1 MRRTL
6 YFVIIGV
13 LLLCVFV
20 TAAHAATITITN
32 TNDSGPGSLRQALR
46 VANDGDTINFA
57 ITGTITLT
65 SGGLPINKN
74 ITISGPGPDQLSV
87 DGNQALL
94 VSGVFPG
101 KAATISGLT
110 VRNAQYGIWNF
121 GTLATSDCVITANSY
136 GGIYNVGILTASDC
150 VISDNSG
157 YGLYNDHAILSVS
170 DCVINA
176 NSNGGISNF
185 NPHGP
190 SSSVHRGNDRRDVI
204 DGFFQGD
211 VTIAN
216 TVVSDNSE
224 HGVYNIEGHVTILN
238 STLSGNSAGV
248 DNSGG
253 GIYTSGYKLPGNVMV
268 INSTIS
274 GNFAFSDGGG
284 IASGFSVVTIAN
296 STISGNSVG
305 DPDDGY
311 GGGIAAYGGGVIPPA
326 LTITNSTVS
335 GNLAATCG
343 GVCGGTV
350 EIGNTILNANAS
362 GNIDGTVTSHGYN
375 ISSDDGG
382 GHLNGPGDQINTDPL
397 LSPLRNHGG
406 PTLTHVPLRGSP
418 AIDAGDPSFT
428 PPPDHDQ
435 RGACFYRV
443 FGPRIDVGSVETQPR
458 PRCLTPAPRP
468 TP

>member
-1 MRRTL
+1 M
-6 YFVIIGV
+6 I
-13 LLLCVFV
+13 
-20 TAAHAATITITN
+20 AH
-32 TNDSGPGSLRQALR
+32 
-46 VANDGDTINFA
+46 DGDTINFA
-57 ITGTITLT
+57 VTGTIVLT
-65 SGGLPINKN
+65 SGGLPVNKN
-74 ITISGPGPDQLSV
+74 VMISGPGNDQLSI

-94 VSGVFPG
+94 VFGIFPD
-101 KAATISGLT
+101 KTAAISGLT
-110 VRNAQYGIWNF
+110 IRNAEYGIWNF
-121 GTLATSDCVITANSY
+121 GALAVSNCVLSGNSR
-136 GGIYNVGILTASDC
+136 GGLYNRGILTASNC

-157 YGLYNDHAILSVS
+157 YGIYNDHAILSVS

-176 NSNGGISNF
+176 NSYGGISNF

-190 SSSVHRGNDRRDVI
+190 SSSVHRGNDRRDVKI
-204 DGFFQGD
+204 DGSFQGD

-253 GIYTSGYKLPGNVMV
+253 GIYTSGDKLPGNLMV

-284 IASGFSVVTIAN
+284 IASAFSVLTIVN

-311 GGGIAAYGGGVIPPA
+311 GGGVAAGGGFVPPA
-326 LTITNSTVS
+326 LSITNSTVS
-335 GNLAATCG
+335 GNSAATCG

-350 EIGNTILNANAS
+350 EIQNTILNANAS
-362 GNIDGTVTSHGYN
+362 GNIGGTVTSRGYN
-375 ISSDDGG
+375 VCSDNAGG
-382 GHLNGPGDQINTDPL
+382 LLNGPGDQINTDPL
-397 LSPLRNHGG
+397 LGPLRDHGG

-418 AIDAGDPSFT
+418 AIDAGDPEFT

-435 RGACFYRV
+435 RGSCFYRV
-443 FGPRIDVGSVETQPR
+443 FGSRIDVGSVETQPR
-458 PRCLTPAPRP
+458 PPCVTPAPRP
-468 TP
+468 TR